1 MDTMIGVDLAK
12 SVFQLH
18 GAAMTGEVVFRKKLT
33 RQQFV
38 KFMSDHAPAV
48 VVMEA
53 CGGAHY
59 WARVM
64 ADLGHK
70 VRLIAPQYVR
80 PFVKRQKNDAA
91 DAEAIVV
98 AAQRPEMRFVD
109 PKTEEQ
115 QARAALFRSRDR
127 LVRQRTEL
135 INALRGVLYEH
146 GHAFPAGARNLGR
159 IQTLLCD
166 PDNGLHPLVLADCH
180 DLLEQIS
187 EKSERIDARTRTTAA
202 LSAQASVTRR
212 LQTIPGVGPLTALA
226 VETFAPPMESFE
238 SGRAFAAWLGIV
250 PRQHSSGGKQ
260 RLGKISK
267 AGQGDI
273 RRLLI
278 MGAMTRLTPRG
289 RRGVP
294 EGSWLARL
302 LERKPRMLVAIA
314 LANKM
319 ARQIWALL
327 RKQEDYREPAQMAA
341 A

>member
-18 GAAMTGEVVFRKKLT
+18 GASMSGEVRFRKKLT
-33 RQQFV
+33 RPQFE
-38 KFMSDHAPAV
+38 KFMAGQGPAV

-53 CGGAHY
+53 CGGAHF
-59 WARVM
+59 WARRM
-64 ADLGHK
+64 QDLGHE

-91 DAEAIVV
+91 DAEAIVI

-109 PKTEEQ
+109 PKTVDQ
-115 QARAALFRSRDR
+115 QARATLFRSRER

-146 GHAFPAGARNLGR
+146 GHVFPTGARNLKR
-159 IQTLLCD
+159 IEAFLTD
-166 PDNGLHPLVLADCH
+166 ADHDLHPLVHADCME
-180 DLLEQIS
+180 LVELIQN
-187 EKSERIDARTRTTAA
+187 KTTRITAKTKQAEA
-202 LSAQASVTRR
+202 LSSQGETTRR
-212 LQTIPGVGPLTALA
+212 LKTIPGVGAFTALA
-226 VETFAPPMESFE
+226 VETFAPPMESLK
-238 SGRAFAAWLGIV
+238 SGRDFAAWLGIV

-289 RRGVP
+289 RLGIP
-294 EGSWLARL
+294 SGSWLARM
-302 LERKPRMLVAIA
+302 LERKPKMLVAIA

-327 RKQEDYREPAQMAA
+327 TKQEDYREPVRVEA
-341 A
+341 